1 MSFINRDEA
10 IDTLTELYK
19 NSSGDSHVAYR
30 TALDTIYDLEYS
42 ENNSEL
48 NKILNDYGFPDE
60 SALRFALENYMK
72 VITELSHGSLSK
84 YNYSADFLMLKF
96 KDKLTVND
104 AFKDTDEVPED
115 GRSIIFIVNH
125 RCIPCSGYYDFSSST
140 FVDVEH
146 NHTYDAWEVGQW
158 IYS

>member
-1 MSFINRDEA
+1 MSFIPRDEA

-30 TALDTIYDLEYS
+30 TALDTIYDLEYT
-42 ENNSEL
+42 ETNNEL
-48 NKILNDYGFPDE
+48 NKILEYYGFPDE
-60 SALRFALENYMK
+60 SALRFALDNYMK
-72 VITELSHGSLSK
+72 VITEMSHGSLSK
-84 YNYSADFLMLKF
+84 YNYCADFLISTF
-96 KDKLTVND
+96 KDKLTVWD

-125 RCIPCSGYYDFSSST
+125 RSIPCSGYYDFSSST

-146 NHTYDAWEVGQW
+146 NETYDAWEVGQW

>member
-1 MSFINRDEA
+1 MSFIRRDEA

-30 TALDTIYDLEYS
+30 TALDTIYNLEYT
-42 ENNSEL
+42 ENNNEL
-48 NKILNDYGFPDE
+48 NNILDDYGFPDE
-60 SALRFALENYMK
+60 SALRFALENYMR
-72 VITELSHGSLSK
+72 VITELSHGNLSK
-84 YNYSADFLMLKF
+84 YNYTADFLISTF

-125 RCIPCSGYYDFSSST
+125 RSIPCSGYYDFSSST

-146 NHTYDAWEVGQW
+146 NKTYDAWEVRQW